1 MKVLAFIAS
10 SLHEQSYA
18 LLNLFEVE
26 LKDKLEEMGVKVVD
40 ASADAPTVVDL
51 IKEAN
56 PEEIVLV
63 GVSLSRKEPGVYVYK
78 PKPKEVRDYY
88 ELATLA
94 RATLTGYL
102 DISAL
107 IDGIQVFAPELLEK
121 MIVVECVPP
130 CKDLKEKVLEVLK
143 AS

>member
-1 MKVLAFIAS
+1 MKVLAYIAS
-10 SLHEQSYA
+10 SLHESSYA
-18 LLNLFEVE
+18 LLDLFEKE
-26 LKDKLEEMGVKVVD
+26 LKDELERMGVKVID

-56 PEEIVLV
+56 PEEIVVV
-63 GVSLSRKEPGVYVYK
+63 GVSFSKGKPGVYVYK
-78 PKPKEVRDYY
+78 PKPKPVSDYY
-88 ELATLA
+88 ELAALA

-102 DISAL
+102 DVSAL

-121 MIVVECVPP
+121 ITVVECVPP
-130 CKDLKEKVLEVLK
+130 CEGLREKVLEVLR